1 MNYPFKYLN
10 IKYVNNPFK
19 YLILIVLGGRWVR
32 MVELILLLVSDC
44 SPVED
49 GLQFI
54 DEGLWR
60 KLIVY
65 KYVELELTTRN
76 WLLTSYQ
83 TIFSYILVNS
93 FWNPSKQA
101 AETYII
107 KMFKMD
113 INSNCKVLKSNYE
126 TYVLDR
132 SDPKVSIVLE
142 EKWKEYFHLF
152 TTWKL
157 KLKHVLCRVLNTHIC
172 PFSKSKFNLYEA

>member
-10 IKYVNNPFK
+10 IKYVNNPFKYLNIKYVNYPFK

-60 KLIVY
+60 KLILD

-76 WLLTSYQ
+76 CQLPIRARHKVLL
-83 TIFSYILVNS
+83 IVCFI
-93 FWNPSKQA
+93 NPMSVRYNRNWDRKGWPGS
-101 AETYII
+101 EI
-107 KMFKMD
+107 KM
-113 INSNCKVLKSNYE
+113 Y
-126 TYVLDR
+126 
-132 SDPKVSIVLE
+132 
-142 EKWKEYFHLF
+142 
-152 TTWKL
+152 
-157 KLKHVLCRVLNTHIC
+157 
-172 PFSKSKFNLYEA
+172 